1 MRFRCSFYQSCSP
14 FASFGR
20 AASLFW
26 NAVSTTG
33 GPVHRHAGR
42 QCLGVPDRKSRLS
55 QWLTDVKHEL
65 LAPLPGIRT
74 HTCGLWNLPWDSEA
88 RLCLKSC
95 LHLVSLASPACL
107 LLFHVYFA
115 WKHFL
120 ESSQGLVCAKAG
132 SISYSKFLGHESLS
146 PTLILGN

>member
-1 MRFRCSFYQSCSP
+1 MRFRYSFYQSYSP
-14 FASFGR
+14 FASFGW
-20 AASLFW
+20 AGSLFW

-33 GPVHRHAGR
+33 GPLHRHTGR
-42 QCLGVPDRKSRLS
+42 QCLEVPDRKSRLS

-74 HTCGLWNLPWDSEA
+74 HKCGLWNLPWDSEA
-88 RLCLKSC
+88 WLCLKLH

-120 ESSQGLVCAKAG
+120 ESNQDLVCAKAG
-132 SISYSKFLGHESLS
+132 SISYSKFLDHESLS
-146 PTLILGN
+146 QALILRN